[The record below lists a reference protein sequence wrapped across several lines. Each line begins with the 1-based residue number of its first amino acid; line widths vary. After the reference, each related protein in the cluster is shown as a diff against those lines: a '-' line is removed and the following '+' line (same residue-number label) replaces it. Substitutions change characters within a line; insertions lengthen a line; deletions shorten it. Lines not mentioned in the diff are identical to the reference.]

1 MNKNFDN
8 LSDEFLNGDSD
19 KNKPP
24 KLNIDNIFNLGESM
38 DDLPSLPPELLDII
52 KSIGNDLSKT
62 DGLSD
67 KLGEPDEVSVNE
79 DGNVTSTWDTDFGS
93 ITKVSFDM
101 ETPEEGED
109 IMLLLDK
116 LRRDLGIPFIVN
128 EEEIDLEVDLEVQLK
143 IAEEEEDYLEC
154 ARLKIIIEKNSRK
167 EKEILENSKK
177 SEKGSNPVISKDSEG
192 GIWDLLD

>member
-62 DGLSD
+62 GGLSD
-67 KLGEPDEVSVNE
+67 KLGEPDEVRVNE
-79 DGNVTSTWDTDFGS
+79 DGNVTTTWDTDFGY
-93 ITKVSFDM
+93 ITKVSYDM
-101 ETPEEGED
+101 
-109 IMLLLDK
+109 
-116 LRRDLGIPFIVN
+116 GIPEFDSIPYTIN
-128 EEEIDLEVDLEVQLK
+128 EEEVDLEVQLK

-154 ARLKIIIEKNSRK
+154 ARLKNIIEQNLTK
-167 EKEILENSKK
+167 EKEILEKNKK
-177 SEKGSNPVISKDSEG
+177 DVNPVIPKDIEDDFWG
-192 GIWDLLD
+192 LLD